1 MIPANPTTAR
11 NLDPLFLQYDL
22 IVPARKVAG
31 RSRRGPFARAGTS
44 LSIACFDDA
53 EMTIELEIAAPDL

>member
-1 MIPANPTTAR
+1 MTSSSQLARLPAAHDAAR
-11 NLDPLFLQYDL
+11 LR
-22 IVPARKVAG
+22 A
-31 RSRRGPFARAGTS
+31 AGTS